1 MVVNPLKAILFLAG
15 GTVAVGGAA
24 YVSGALDPFLA
35 SPPVAVAALPQTQ
48 PDVAAP
54 KAERLPGAEPAAP
67 SAPAAKETA
76 TPPASAP
83 SAAEEPATPSFDIV
97 RVEPDGSVVIA
108 GRAAPQSQ
116 VDLLTGGGV
125 VGGAKADATGDFA
138 IVLDKPLAP
147 GDYQLT
153 LRATPPTGAAV
164 GSAETAVVSIPKAPD
179 GPVLA
184 MVEEPGKAAQVIT
197 APHAEPVP
205 VAPAAAQPAQQPA
218 EAAPVTPKPVE
229 PAAVPGVEKPSIAVQ
244 AVEIEGKKV
253 FVAGMAEPNQRVR
266 VYAGEMLL
274 GETKADAN
282 GRFLVEAERD
292 LPVGN
297 YVIRA
302 DALGADGLQVVARAA
317 VPFEREPGE
326 AIAAVAPSVQQPSPA
341 ESAVPAPSAATAQGS
356 GTAGE
361 PATSAPAT
369 PAAGT
374 VEPPKAAAELAANPP
389 VVTAPKL
396 EAVESAVIIR
406 RGDTLWRISRRV
418 YGLGVRYST
427 IYLANQDQ
435 ITDPDRI
442 WPGQVFSVPDQTKEG
457 EAADMKAMGQQM
469 TTKQGAAELAG
480 TAASKAQ

>member
-15 GTVAVGGAA
+15 GTAAVAGAA

-35 SPPVAVAALPQTQ
+35 KPPAAVAALPETQ
-48 PDVAAP
+48 PDAATP

-67 SAPAAKETA
+67 SAPAAPETA
-76 TPPASAP
+76 APATP
-83 SAAEEPATPSFDIV
+83 AAHEPAMPSFDIV

-116 VDLLTGGGV
+116 VDLLTDGGV

-153 LRATPPTGAAV
+153 LRATPPAGAAV

-197 APHAEPVP
+197 APQPAPAQT
-205 VAPAAAQPAQQPA
+205 APAASAALEAASQPA
-218 EAAPVTPKPVE
+218 EAAPAATKPAE
-229 PAAVPGVEKPSIAVQ
+229 PATVPAVDKPSVAVQ

-253 FVAGMAEPNQRVR
+253 FVAGTAQPNQRVR

-274 GETKADAN
+274 GETKADPN

-326 AIAAVAPSVQQPSPA
+326 AIAAVAPAVQQPASAEPAAPASTQTSSAADEPAASAPAAPA
-341 ESAVPAPSAATAQGS
+341 ES
-356 GTAGE
+356 
-361 PATSAPAT
+361 
-369 PAAGT
+369 T
-374 VEPPKAAAELAANPP
+374 VAPPKAAAGLAANPP

-396 EAVESAVIIR
+396 EAVESAIIIR
-406 RGDTLWRISRRV
+406 RGDSLWRISRRV

-435 ITDPDRI
+435 ISDPDRI
-442 WPGQVFSVPDQTKEG
+442 WPGQVFSVPDKTNEG
-457 EAADMKAMGQQM
+457 EAADMKAMGAQM
-469 TTKQGAAELAG
+469 TTKPGAAEMAG

>member
-1 MVVNPLKAILFLAG
+1 
-15 GTVAVGGAA
+15 
-24 YVSGALDPFLA
+24 
-35 SPPVAVAALPQTQ
+35 
-48 PDVAAP
+48 
-54 KAERLPGAEPAAP
+54 
-67 SAPAAKETA
+67 
-76 TPPASAP
+76 
-83 SAAEEPATPSFDIV
+83 
-97 RVEPDGSVVIA
+97 
-108 GRAAPQSQ
+108 
-116 VDLLTGGGV
+116 
-125 VGGAKADATGDFA
+125 
-138 IVLDKPLAP
+138 
-147 GDYQLT
+147 
-153 LRATPPTGAAV
+153 
-164 GSAETAVVSIPKAPD
+164 
-179 GPVLA
+179 
-184 MVEEPGKAAQVIT
+184 AAQVIT
-197 APHAEPVP
+197 APQAEPVP
-205 VAPAAAQPAQQPA
+205 AAPAATQPVQQPG
-218 EAAPVTPKPVE
+218 EAAPTASKPAEPVTTT
-229 PAAVPGVEKPSIAVQ
+229 AEKPSIAVQ

-253 FVAGMAEPNQRVR
+253 FVAGTAQPNQRVR

-326 AIAAVAPSVQQPSPA
+326 TIAAVAPSMQQPS
-341 ESAVPAPSAATAQGS
+341 SAGSAAPAPAQGS
-356 GTAGE
+356 SAAGE
-361 PATSAPAT
+361 PAASAPAS
-369 PAAGT
+369 PAGST

-406 RGDTLWRISRRV
+406 RGDSLWRISRRV

-469 TTKQGAAELAG
+469 TTKQGAAEIAG

>member
-15 GTVAVGGAA
+15 GAAAVAGAA

-35 SPPVAVAALPQTQ
+35 MPPAVVAALPETQ
-48 PDVAAP
+48 PDTAAP
-54 KAERLPGAEPAAP
+54 KAERLPGAEPAASSAGTAAP
-67 SAPAAKETA
+67 ASGAAAPVAPAAQG
-76 TPPASAP
+76 PIL
-83 SAAEEPATPSFDIV
+83 PSFDIV

-108 GRAAPQSQ
+108 GKAAPSAQ
-116 VDLLTGGGV
+116 VDLLAGAGV

-153 LRATPPTGAAV
+153 LRATPPEGTAV
-164 GSAETAVVSIPKAPD
+164 ASAETAVVSIPKAPD

-184 MVEEPGKAAQVIT
+184 MVEEPGKATQVIT
-197 APHAEPVP
+197 APQPEPAQVN
-205 VAPAAAQPAQQPA
+205 PAAPTAAEPAQQPA
-218 EAAPVTPKPVE
+218 DAAPAATKAAE
-229 PAAVPGVEKPSIAVQ
+229 PTTAPAGDKPSVAVQ

-253 FVAGMAEPNQRVR
+253 FVAGTAQPNQRVR

-274 GETKADAN
+274 GETKADPN

-292 LPVGN
+292 LPVGH

-326 AIAAVAPSVQQPSPA
+326 AIAAVAPAPVQQPAPA
-341 ESAVPAPSAATAQGS
+341 EPAATAPAPA
-356 GTAGE
+356 AGDAVE
-361 PATSAPAT
+361 PATSAPAA
-369 PAAGT
+369 PAAKA
-374 VEPPKAAAELAANPP
+374 VEPPKAATELAANPP

-435 ITDPDRI
+435 ISDPDRI
-442 WPGQVFSVPDQTKEG
+442 WPGQVFSVPDTTQEG
-457 EAADMKAMGQQM
+457 EAADMKAMGAQM
-469 TTKQGAAELAG
+469 TTKPGAAEIAG
-480 TAASKAQ
+480 TTGQKAP